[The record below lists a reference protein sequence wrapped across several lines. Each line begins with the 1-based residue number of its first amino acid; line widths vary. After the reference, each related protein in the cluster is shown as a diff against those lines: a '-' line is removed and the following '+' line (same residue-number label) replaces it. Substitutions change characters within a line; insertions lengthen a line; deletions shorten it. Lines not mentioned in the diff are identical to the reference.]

1 MTDYYLAFY
10 EVDTDDDK
18 VAMCARYH
26 TRATNSNGASAA
38 ASIFDQLPSWEH
50 GPLIVSPNYLH

>member
-10 EVDTDDDK
+10 EVDTAEDD

-26 TRATNSNGASAA
+26 TRATNSDGSQAA
-38 ASIFDQLPSWEH
+38 VSILDQLPNWDY